1 MNRNQQIAQMTARIE
16 LLEAVLAERD
26 RRISA
31 LEKRVASLAVWKQLA
46 EVLKPDFDLTVK
58 GKG

>member
-31 LEKRVASLAVWKQLA
+31 LEKRVASLGWWKELA
-46 EVLKPDFDLTVK
+46 KVLEPDFITVK